1 MLPCRKISREK
12 DNNCT
17 EVLWQAC
24 IRQLFE
30 VLIIDLGVSVSN
42 FWLVILQEQRRIT
55 ERADFRDGAF
65 GGI

>member
-1 MLPCRKISREK
+1 M
-12 DNNCT
+12 T
-17 EVLWQAC
+17 GM

-55 ERADFRDGAF
+55 ERARLP
-65 GGI
+65 